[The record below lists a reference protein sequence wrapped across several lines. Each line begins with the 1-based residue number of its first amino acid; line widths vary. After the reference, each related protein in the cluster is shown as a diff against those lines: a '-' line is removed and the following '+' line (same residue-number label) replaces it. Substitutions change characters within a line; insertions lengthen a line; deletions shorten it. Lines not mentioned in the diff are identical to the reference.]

1 MRLVSYRPFANE
13 SDWCLRANRRCA
25 RHEVRAFF
33 RLVSRLGDGAF
44 WFALMAALVA
54 LGGEHGFLAALHM
67 AATGAVSLVLY
78 KSLKRWTRRPR
89 PCAADARIQAWIAP
103 LDEFSFPSGH
113 TLHAVTFSIVA
124 IAYFPWLAWILVPF
138 ALCIA
143 LSRVLLG
150 LHYPSDVLAAIAI
163 GAVLGKLSL
172 ALGELVKGLA

>member
-1 MRLVSYRPFANE
+1 MYRPFANE

-25 RHEVRAFF
+25 RHEVRVFF

-44 WFALMAALVA
+44 WFALMAALMS
-54 LGGEHGFLAALHM
+54 LGGERGFFAALHM
-67 AATGAVSLVLY
+67 AATGTVSLALY
-78 KSLKRWTRRPR
+78 KTLKRWTRRPR
-89 PCAADARIQAWIAP
+89 PCAADARIRAWIAP

-113 TLHAVTFSIVA
+113 TLHAVTFSFVA
-124 IAYFPWLAWILVPF
+124 IAYFPWLAWVLAPF
-138 ALCIA
+138 AVCIA

-172 ALGELVKGLA
+172 VAGNLVGPIAGA